1 MWCDWSNR
9 TVVVCQ
15 ATCSAFQL
23 ENSVGTTG

>member
-1 MWCDWSNR
+1 MWWLWSNS
-9 TVVVCQ
+9 TAVFCH